1 MNPRDSRSVTR
12 LGSWINRNFSLAKYE
27 LEREREREK
36 LVSDRVYHGDSPLD
50 IVESRIFLL
59 SLVRVKEPIHRAIFK
74 LREMQRGKVTRQLI
88 NNN

>member
-1 MNPRDSRSVTR
+1 MNPRDSRTVTR

-27 LEREREREK
+27 LERERERK
-36 LVSDRVYHGDSPLD
+36 VSDRVYHGDSPLD